1 MDIFTH
7 DLETRSAPL
16 ETRDD
21 NETDALTEAT
31 AAVEELRTGFEA
43 FRTETEQARATETRA
58 LTDRLQALETR
69 LNRPG
74 AGGGE
79 ERNRETPIE
88 ARAFT
93 AFVRRGPEHLGADE
107 VRALQVSTEEQGGY
121 LAPEQFIAELQRNL
135 VEVSPIRSAARVSNA
150 SAGTVVIPKR
160 TGRLTAEWVGETE
173 DRPGTEPAYGQARIE
188 MHEIACYVDVS
199 NWLLED
205 AAINIANELA
215 FDFAEEFGVKE
226 GQAFL
231 NGDGVKKPIGIMAD
245 PTVPQVAGG
254 HASQFTADMLIRTMY
269 DLPAYYRNRGA
280 WLMNS
285 ATIAAVRLMKDS
297 SGSYLWREGLAD
309 GQPATL
315 LGRPVIDA
323 PDMGDVAANA
333 FPVVYGDIATAYRIF
348 DRVNLS
354 VLRDPYTMAHKGLVR
369 FHARRRVG
377 GAVVQPEA
385 IRKLRIATTIA
396 NGE

>member
-1 MDIFTH
+1 MDRF
-7 DLETRSAPL
+7 DNLETRAD
-16 ETRDD
+16 DD
-21 NETDALTEAT
+21 NNDPLAEAA
-31 AAVEELRTGFEA
+31 AAVEELRSAAETRHTA
-43 FRTETEQARATETRA
+43 HQTEVRA
-58 LTDRLQALETR
+58 LTERLTGLETR
-69 LNRPG
+69 LNRP
-74 AGGGE
+74 AGGATE
-79 ERNRETPIE
+79 QRSETPAE
-88 ARAFT
+88 QRAFT
-93 AFVRRGPEHLGADE
+93 AFVRRGAEHLGADE
-107 VRALQVSTEEQGGY
+107 VRALQVSTDEQGGF

-135 VEVSPIRSAARVSNA
+135 VEISPIRAAARVSNA
-150 SAGTVVIPKR
+150 SAGTVLIPKR
-160 TGRLTAEWVGETE
+160 TGRLTAQWVGEIE

-205 AAINIANELA
+205 AAIDIASELA
-215 FDFAEEFGVKE
+215 FDFAEEFGLKE

-231 NGDGVKKPIGIMAD
+231 NGDGVKKPSGIMAD

-254 HASQFTADMLIRTMY
+254 TASTLTPDALIKLMY
-269 DLPAYYRNRGA
+269 ALPAFYRNRGA

-285 ATIAAVRLMKDS
+285 ATIANVRLMKNTAGD
-297 SGSYLWREGLAD
+297 YLWREGIAD

-333 FPVVYGDIATAYRIF
+333 SPIVYGDFATAYRIF

-377 GAVVQPEA
+377 AGVTQPEA
-385 IRKLRIATTIA
+385 IRKLKIATTVTP
-396 NGE
+396 

>member
-1 MDIFTH
+1 MDFLDPI
-7 DLETRSAPL
+7 ETRSENENTDPL
-16 ETRDD
+16 
-21 NETDALTEAT
+21 AEAA
-31 AAVEELRTGFEA
+31 AAVEELRTA
-43 FRTETEQARATETRA
+43 AEQRHTAHQTETRA
-58 LTDRLQALETR
+58 LTDRIASLETR

-74 AGGGE
+74 NGGTE
-79 ERNRETPIE
+79 QRNEETPAE
-88 ARAFT
+88 QRAFST
-93 AFVRRGPEHLGADE
+93 FVRRGAEHLGADE
-107 VRALQVSTEEQGGY
+107 IRALQVSTDEQGGF
-121 LAPEQFIAELQRNL
+121 LAPEQFVAELQRNL
-135 VEVSPIRSAARVSNA
+135 VEISPIRAAARVSNA
-150 SAGTVVIPKR
+150 SAGTIIIPKR
-160 TGRLTAEWVGETE
+160 TGRLTAQWVGEIE

-231 NGDGVKKPIGIMAD
+231 NGDGVKKPVGIMHD
-245 PTVPQVAGG
+245 PAVPQVAGG
-254 HASQFTADMLIRTMY
+254 HATQFTADMLIRTMY
-269 DLPAYYRNRGA
+269 ALPAFYRNRGA

-297 SGSYLWREGLAD
+297 SGAYLWREGIAD

-323 PDMGDVAANA
+323 PDMGDVAANG
-333 FPVVYGDIATAYRIF
+333 FPVVYGDFATAYRIF

-385 IRKLRIATTIA
+385 LRKLRIATTIA
-396 NGE
+396 TGE